1 MTPVLNLATQ
11 APYFYEQ
18 FDFTGFARQGGR
30 QFAVGPD
37 GLYEL
42 GGDNDD
48 GQVINAHL
56 TTGLSDLGSP
66 LLKTVDA
73 AYVGYTA
80 DQALTLTATVGQ
92 ADGERTIDY
101 ALAETAEALT
111 QARVKLG
118 KGVKARYWQ
127 FALANQAGGDFTLE
141 TLEVL
146 PVVLGRR
153 V

>member
-11 APYFYEQ
+11 APYFYQ
-18 FDFTGFARQGGR
+18 NFVFTGFARQGER

-42 GGDNDD
+42 GGVTDD
-48 GQVINAHL
+48 GRAIAANL

-80 DQALTLTATVGQ
+80 DQPLTLTATVGQ
-92 ADGERTIDY
+92 AAGERTIDY

-111 QARVKLG
+111 QARIKLG
-118 KGVKARYWQ
+118 KGIKARYWQ
-127 FALANQAGGDFTLE
+127 FALANTAGGDFIID

>member
-11 APYFYEQ
+11 APYFYDN
-18 FDFTGFARQGGR
+18 FAFTGFASQKGR

-42 GGDNDD
+42 TGDDD
-48 GQVINAHL
+48 AGQLIAAHV
-56 TTGLSDLGSP
+56 TTGLNDLGTP

-80 DQALTLTATVGQ
+80 DQAMTLTATVGQ
-92 ADGERTIDY
+92 ADGAMSIDY
-101 ALAETAEALT
+101 PLAETADALT

-127 FALANQAGGDFTLE
+127 FALANNHGGDFTIE

>member
-1 MTPVLNLATQ
+1 MTPVLNLETQ
-11 APYFYEQ
+11 APYFYDN
-18 FDFTGFARQGGR
+18 FAFTGFASQRGR

-42 GGDNDD
+42 GGDTDE
-48 GQVINAHL
+48 GRPIAARIE
-56 TTGLSDLGSP
+56 TGLNDLGAA
-66 LLKTVDA
+66 LLKTVYA
-73 AYVGYTA
+73 AYLGYAATA
-80 DQALTLTATVGQ
+80 GLRLTATTGHSE
-92 ADGERTIDY
+92 GESMQNYT
-101 ALAETAEALT
+101 LAETAGATT
-111 QARVKLG
+111 QARIKMG

-127 FALANQAGGDFTLE
+127 FALANQAGGDFTIE

>member
-11 APYFYEQ
+11 APYFYDS
-18 FDFTGFARQGGR
+18 FAFTGFASQKGR
-30 QFAVGPD
+30 QFAAGPD

-42 GGDNDD
+42 TGNTDD
-48 GQVINAHL
+48 GQPIEARV
-56 TTGLSDLGSP
+56 TTGLNDLGTP

-80 DQALTLTATVGQ
+80 DAALTLTATVGQ
-92 ADGERTIDY
+92 ADGEQSINYT
-101 ALAETAEALT
+101 LADTAAAMT

-127 FALANQAGGDFTLE
+127 FALANQAGGDFTIE

-146 PVVLGRR
+146 PVVLERR

>member
-11 APYFYEQ
+11 APYFYAN
-18 FDFTGFARQGGR
+18 FAFTGFASQKGR

-42 GGDNDD
+42 AGEDD
-48 GQVINAHL
+48 AGEPIAAHI

-73 AYVGYTA
+73 AYVGYEA
-80 DQALTLTATVGQ
+80 DQAVTLTTTVGQ
-92 ADGERTIDY
+92 ADGALSIDY
-101 ALAETAEALT
+101 ALAETADALT
-111 QARVKLG
+111 QARIRLG

-127 FALANQAGGDFTLE
+127 FALANQAGGDFTIE